1 MAAKRYVI
9 EAHVRDK
16 ALRKIRARSKEI
28 IGQIRRTYDPKMEYR
43 LIQKYNS
50 YLIGI
55 HNYYCIATHVNLDIH
70 EIAFDVKKAFTTDS
84 NTDCKEQ
91 EVSQTGISRKIREK
105 PRSPISEWTR
115 SCPRS
120 VCSAPSAHG

>member
-1 MAAKRYVI
+1 MGFKLKVREKGKKPDGSKRYVI

-16 ALRKIRARSKEI
+16 ALKKIRARSKEI

-70 EIAFDVKKAFTTDS
+70 EIAFDVKRAFTTDS

-91 EVSQTGISRKIREK
+91 EVFQTGISKKNTGEAAKSDI
-105 PRSPISEWTR
+105 
-115 SCPRS
+115 
-120 VCSAPSAHG
+120 

>member
-1 MAAKRYVI
+1 M
-9 EAHVRDK
+9 RDK
-16 ALRKIRARSKEI
+16 ALEKVRARSKEI

-55 HNYYCIATHVNLDIH
+55 HNYYCIATHVTSIFTKSLLMS
-70 EIAFDVKKAFTTDS
+70 KRAFTTDS

-91 EVSQTGISRKIREK
+91 EVSQTGISKKNTGEAAKSDI
-105 PRSPISEWTR
+105 
-115 SCPRS
+115 
-120 VCSAPSAHG
+120 